1 MSPRTRFATLLL
13 VVFLIAGCSGDDGA
27 ADEPTGTAAA
37 SATTE
42 STTTTAAP
50 TTTAATTTTTTEP
63 AGPDRFD
70 EIEALIEAYLAS
82 WETKD
87 EEALRASVAD
97 NFIVNE
103 DIYSLQG
110 RLEHIRDDA
119 DGVVSVGFDHDYW
132 QTEIVGEPVV
142 TGDGPWTVAYRELWQ
157 QSNPYLLDG
166 IATYVVIVDDDGA
179 LKILNHTWVG
189 IKTWED

>member
-1 MSPRTRFATLLL
+1 MLFLIRLSTLLL
-13 VVFLIAGCSGDDGA
+13 VLFLIAGCSSGDGA
-27 ADEPTGTAAA
+27 ADEPTAAA
-37 SATTE
+37 AATTE

-50 TTTAATTTTTTEP
+50 TTTTTTTTEP
-63 AGPDRFD
+63 TEPNRLD

-87 EEALRASVAD
+87 EQALRALVAD

-103 DIYSLQG
+103 DIYSPQLFREQV
-110 RLEHIRDDA
+110 RSDA
-119 DGVVSVGFDHDYW
+119 DELVRVGFDHDYW
-132 QTEIVGEPVV
+132 QNEIVGEPVV

-157 QSNPYLLDG
+157 QPNPYLLDG